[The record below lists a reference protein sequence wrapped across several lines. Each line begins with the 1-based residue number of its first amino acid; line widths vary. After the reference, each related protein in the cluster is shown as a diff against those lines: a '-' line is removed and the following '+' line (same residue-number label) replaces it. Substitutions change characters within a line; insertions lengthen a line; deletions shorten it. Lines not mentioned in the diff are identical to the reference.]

1 MRNLFMKRRNFLR
14 NIGFAGGVFALP
26 STMSEAKGATFENDN
41 ELVISGHVLC
51 AGKGIEGVVV
61 TDGVQVLKTNQNG
74 AYRFSVKENADF
86 VYISSPA
93 GYAFDHSNF
102 IANFYISVKGK
113 RGILNHDFVL
123 TKLNSNDLRHNF
135 VVWADTQ
142 MISVSDCDQLKA
154 TTVPDF
160 KKLIQQ
166 CPDNTLFHGIGCGD
180 LVWDKLDFFKDYKEA
195 IAMTGVPFYN
205 VIGNHDLDLS
215 SRTDDY
221 SAETFKQQFGPTYFS
236 YNRGA
241 IHYVVLDDV
250 FFLGAAKKYIGYIS
264 EQQLAWLEKDLQMVE
279 HGTTIVL
286 SLHIPTYTGAQ
297 TRNKD
302 KDEDNLGGTVSN
314 RKKLYSLLAPY
325 KVHIMSGHT
334 HFNESWE
341 DGNIMEHNHGTVC
354 GAWWTGPICKD
365 GTPRGYG
372 VYEVNGS
379 DIKWFYKST
388 GMENNHQLRIYQKGY
403 AKDFPNEIAINI
415 WNWDVKWKVEWYE
428 NGVLMGMPQQRIAKD
443 PWAVELYEGPN
454 LPKKHKFVEPSLT
467 EHLFFITPSVNA
479 KTIKVK
485 ATDRFGNVYE
495 EEVKIS

>member
-1 MRNLFMKRRNFLR
+1 MQSLFMKRRNFLR

-26 STMSEAKGATFENDN
+26 SAMSEAKGATVENDS
-41 ELVISGHVLC
+41 ELVISGRVLS

-61 TDGVQVLKTNQNG
+61 TDGVQVFKTNQQG
-74 AYRFSVKENADF
+74 AFRFSVKENADF
-86 VYISSPA
+86 VYISSPS

-102 IANFYISVKGK
+102 IANFYVSVKGK

-123 TKLNSNDLRHNF
+123 TKLNSNDIEHNF

-166 CPDNTLFHGIGCGD
+166 YPDNTLFHGIGCGD

-205 VIGNHDLDLS
+205 VIGNHDLDLN

-279 HGTTIVL
+279 YGTTIVL
-286 SLHIPTYTGAQ
+286 SLHIPTYTGAP

-302 KDEDNLGGTVSN
+302 EDDLGGTVSN
-314 RKKLYSLLAPY
+314 RKKLY
-325 KVHIMSGHT
+325 
-334 HFNESWE
+334 
-341 DGNIMEHNHGTVC
+341 
-354 GAWWTGPICKD
+354 
-365 GTPRGYG
+365 
-372 VYEVNGS
+372 
-379 DIKWFYKST
+379 
-388 GMENNHQLRIYQKGY
+388 
-403 AKDFPNEIAINI
+403 
-415 WNWDVKWKVEWYE
+415 
-428 NGVLMGMPQQRIAKD
+428 
-443 PWAVELYEGPN
+443 
-454 LPKKHKFVEPSLT
+454 
-467 EHLFFITPSVNA
+467 
-479 KTIKVK
+479 
-485 ATDRFGNVYE
+485 
-495 EEVKIS
+495 